1 MAGRKSTFTPETQA
15 LILKYFRQTGN
26 LKNSAIR
33 AGMSERSFFRWMG
46 RCQNAQSGPLWRFR
60 QEVERARADRVALLA
75 SRHHQMAIGGVI
87 EVPTYDRFGNL
98 VCDQSGKPVTA
109 RKLVMPNLKAIWR
122 EMALHDPETYG
133 PQKKATVPELPV
145 PSQQHAKPRDLQEMF
160 ISMVRRL
167 KALGIDF
174 EPAKPALETT
184 ATPVDP
190 TTES

>member
-1 MAGRKSTFTPETQA
+1 MAGRKSTFTPEMQA

-33 AGMSERSFFRWMG
+33 AGMSERSFFRWKG
-46 RCQNAQSGPLWRFR
+46 RWQNQSGPLSRFCL
-60 QEVERARADRVALLA
+60 EISRARADRVALLA
-75 SRHHQMAIGGVI
+75 VRHHQGALGGII
-87 EVPTYDRFGNL
+87 EVPIFDRFNNL

-109 RKLVMPNLKAIWR
+109 RKLVMPNLKAMRW
-122 EMALHDPETYG
+122 ELTLHDPETYG
-133 PQKKATVPELPV
+133 PQGKVTVPEPPV
-145 PSQQHAKPRDLQEMF
+145 RSQSARPLDLQEMF
-160 ISMVRRL
+160 ASVTRRL

-174 EPAKPALETT
+174 EPAKPAIETT